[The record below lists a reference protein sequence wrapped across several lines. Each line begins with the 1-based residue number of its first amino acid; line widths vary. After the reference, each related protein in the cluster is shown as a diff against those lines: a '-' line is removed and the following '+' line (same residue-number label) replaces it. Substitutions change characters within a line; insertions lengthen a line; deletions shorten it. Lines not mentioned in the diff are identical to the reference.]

1 MRRLM
6 LPLDEETRLSLK
18 CGEEVLLSGYIY
30 TARDAAHKRMMN
42 GIPFDIKDAA
52 IYYVGPSQSKPN
64 EIYGSCGPT
73 TASRMD
79 AYTPH
84 LLDKGLR
91 CIIAKGKRNSEVK
104 KALIRNKGIYF
115 VTIGGLGAYLKKC
128 VKEVE
133 AIAYEDLGTESIKRL
148 YIEDFPVFV
157 GIDTKG
163 EDIYE

>member
-115 VTIGGLGAYLKKC
+115 VTIGGLGA
-128 VKEVE
+128 
-133 AIAYEDLGTESIKRL
+133 
-148 YIEDFPVFV
+148 
-157 GIDTKG
+157 
-163 EDIYE
+163 